1 MVFDGDDLK
10 HRDLSFSDSFHYSR
24 TNACTVLHPLT
35 WYLYFLV
42 YKICGLFF
50 ASHKKEKI
58 TAKWILRQNGV
69 YHNKTAYIIN
79 FSCEAMTTNFFVWC
93 KDFAATDAKNIMYA
107 SLLWIWRLWG
117 LRKWNKLSFFVCCTT
132 KGRDYTFPWL
142 YCCLTGGGSYRPLH
156 PMHIELKFI
165 GMPILYWDANIIGF
179 HLAKP
184 STSSF
189 IGHGVKKGFVLLFK
203 CISISGPYPGKSV
216 YPSTCS
222 RMRLISIENQ
232 KTWLLLSSEGNVSL
246 FLLQV
251 MFQFRRASIP
261 ICSFVTFDHSLMR
274 F

>member
-1 MVFDGDDLK
+1 MFDNFFRRASIRRSHFFPPICLPSPRRWPPSPRGDTGVTTQESVLTARL
-10 HRDLSFSDSFHYSR
+10 HLRDLSRSCISRWYFMVMISSTVIFPSLSLPGSFHYSR

-58 TAKWILRQNGV
+58 TAKWILRQNSV

-107 SLLWIWRLWG
+107 TLLWIWRLWG
-117 LRKWNKLSFFVCCTT
+117 LRKWNKLSFFVCRKT
-132 KGRDYTFPWL
+132 KGGDYTFPWL

-165 GMPILYWDANIIGF
+165 GMPIL
-179 HLAKP
+179 LV
-184 STSSF
+184 F
-189 IGHGVKKGFVLLFK
+189 IWLNHPPPPLLDTVSRKVLYCF
-203 CISISGPYPGKSV
+203 S
-216 YPSTCS
+216 
-222 RMRLISIENQ
+222 N
-232 KTWLLLSSEGNVSL
+232 
-246 FLLQV
+246 
-251 MFQFRRASIP
+251 A
-261 ICSFVTFDHSLMR
+261 
-274 F
+274 